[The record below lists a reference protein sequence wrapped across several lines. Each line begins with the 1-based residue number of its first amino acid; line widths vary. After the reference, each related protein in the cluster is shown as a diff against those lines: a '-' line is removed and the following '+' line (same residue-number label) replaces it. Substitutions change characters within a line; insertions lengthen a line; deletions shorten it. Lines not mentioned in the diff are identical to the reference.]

1 MKERNHFDNFEL
13 ISIIVPKQPPFFF
26 PQFQKK
32 LFDENIIF
40 VRVSLFL
47 SVCVCVMS
55 KMRLEEEG
63 GNCSSPLLFL
73 LLRSPT
79 PSIIDYSNLMA
90 THSTDCNILEE

>member
-1 MKERNHFDNFEL
+1 MKEWNHSDNFEL

-63 GNCSSPLLFL
+63 GNCSSPLLFSSFVPQL
-73 LLRSPT
+73 LQL
-79 PSIIDYSNLMA
+79 SIIQ
-90 THSTDCNILEE
+90 I